1 MELNNI
7 RAMRLGVGI
16 TRILL
21 ILLLACV
28 PGLAQWGNLRVPLPA
43 KSRAT
48 PVQALNRDG
57 VKELKHGHI
66 KKAKQ
71 HFVKA
76 YLLDPDDPFTLNNLG
91 YIAETEGDVDRAL
104 KYYQLAANTS
114 TEAVIDEASRKGLKG
129 QSVNMAFQSSNT
141 SVYQGNKANFQ
152 AMTLLEKGRVFEAE
166 RVLKDAIQS
175 HPKNPFLLDSLGFVM
190 ESEGDLQAALQYY
203 MEAAD
208 LHSDERVLLTPQKK
222 WRGKTISEIAAHN
235 AEEVRQSIAKGED
248 AGAQVARL
256 NLRGVAALNH
266 NDAADARKFFA
277 EAYQIDPQNA
287 FTLNNLGYMDELNG
301 DRETAEMY
309 YEAARVARQANER
322 VTYATRADA
331 EGRRVG
337 PLAETNQDAVEVT
350 LKAIQQRK
358 RQARHPVQLVV
369 RSTGV
374 QPSPNEPKQQPPIG
388 VPAPPLP
395 PPRLPDNDTAPQ
407 GNQPSTPPNGPRVQP
422 SVPTNPQPPPSAG
435 QPSVTPQGHQ

>member
-1 MELNNI
+1 MELNNV

-16 TRILL
+16 VSIAFTLLL
-21 ILLLACV
+21 ICV
-28 PGLAQWGNLRVPLPA
+28 PGLAQWGDLRIPLPA

-48 PVQALNRDG
+48 PVQELNRDG
-57 VKELKHGHI
+57 VKELKRGHV

-91 YIAETEGDVDRAL
+91 YIAEIEGDVDRAL

-129 QSVNMAFQSSNT
+129 QTVNMAFQSSKT

-152 AMTLLEKGRVFEAE
+152 AMTLLEKGRLFEAE
-166 RVLKDAIQS
+166 RVLKDALQS
-175 HPKNPFLLDSLGFVM
+175 QPKNPFLLDSLGFVM

-203 MEAAD
+203 TEAAD
-208 LHSDERVLLTPQKK
+208 LHSEEHVLLTPQKR

-248 AGAQVARL
+248 TVTQVARL

-266 NDAADARKFFA
+266 NDAADARKFFTQ
-277 EAYQIDPQNA
+277 AYQIDPQNA
-287 FTLNNLGYMDELNG
+287 FTLNNLGYIDELNG

-322 VTYATRADA
+322 VTYATRPDA
-331 EGRRVG
+331 EGRKVG

-358 RQARHPVQLVV
+358 RQTRRPIQLVV

-374 QPSPNEPKQQPPIG
+374 QPSANEPKQQPPLG
-388 VPAPPLP
+388 VPTPPLP
-395 PPRLPDNDTAPQ
+395 PPRLPERETAPQ
-407 GNQPSTPPNGPRVQP
+407 DKQPSTPSNEPPAP
-422 SVPTNPQPPPSAG
+422 NPQPHPSAG
-435 QPSVTPQGHQ
+435 QSPVPPPGHQ

>member
-1 MELNNI
+1 MKLSHA
-7 RAMRLGVGI
+7 RAMRMAVGI
-16 TRILL
+16 VQVVLICLL
-21 ILLLACV
+21 TTV
-28 PGLAQWGNLRVPLPA
+28 PSRAQRGDLRLPLPT
-43 KSRAT
+43 KTRAT
-48 PVQALNRDG
+48 PVQQLNRDG
-57 VKELKHGHI
+57 VKELKRGHV

-91 YIAETEGDVDRAL
+91 YIAEIEGDIDRAL

-166 RVLKDAIQS
+166 RVLKEAIQS
-175 HPKNPFLLDSLGFVM
+175 NPKNPFLLDSLGFVM

-203 MEAAD
+203 TEAAN

-222 WRGKTISEIAAHN
+222 WRGKTITEIAEHN
-235 AEEVRQSIAKGED
+235 AVEVRQSIEKGED
-248 AGAQVARL
+248 TAAQVARL

-266 NDAADARKFFA
+266 NDASDARKFFA
-277 EAYQIDPQNA
+277 DAYQIDPQNA
-287 FTLNNLGYMDELNG
+287 FTLNNLGYIDELSG

-358 RQARHPVQLVV
+358 RQSRRPVQLIV
-369 RSTGV
+369 RSNGV
-374 QPSPNEPKQQPPIG
+374 LPASNEPKQPPPIG
-388 VPAPPLP
+388 VPTPPLP
-395 PPRLPDNDTAPQ
+395 PPRLPDRDIAPQ
-407 GNQPSTPPNGPRVQP
+407 DKQPSAPPSEPQIQPSMPTPPP
-422 SVPTNPQPPPSAG
+422 PQAAG
-435 QPSVTPQGHQ
+435 QAPVTPQGHQ

>member
-1 MELNNI
+1 MELNDI
-7 RAMRLGVGI
+7 RAMRLAGGI
-16 TRILL
+16 ARILL
-21 ILLLACV
+21 ILLLTRV
-28 PGLAQWGNLRVPLPA
+28 PGLAQWGDLRVPLPA

-48 PVQALNRDG
+48 PVQELNRDG

-91 YIAETEGDVDRAL
+91 YIAEIEGDVDRAL

-129 QSVNMAFQSSNT
+129 QSVNIAFQSSNT

-203 MEAAD
+203 TEAAD

-248 AGAQVARL
+248 TGAQVARL

-266 NDAADARKFFA
+266 NDAADARKFFT

-287 FTLNNLGYMDELNG
+287 FTLNNLGYIDELNG

-322 VTYATRADA
+322 VTYATRSDA
-331 EGRRVG
+331 EGRKVG

-374 QPSPNEPKQQPPIG
+374 QASPNEPKQQPPIG
-388 VPAPPLP
+388 VPPPPLP
-395 PPRLPDNDTAPQ
+395 PPRLPDNDSVPQ
-407 GNQPSTPPNGPRVQP
+407 RDKSSTPSNEPRVQP
-422 SVPTNPQPPPSAG
+422 SAPNPQPPPSAG
-435 QPSVTPQGHQ
+435 LPSVAPQGHQ

>member
-1 MELNNI
+1 MELKNVRPMCTGAEI
-7 RAMRLGVGI
+7 VRVV
-16 TRILL
+16 L
-21 ILLLACV
+21 ILLLMRV
-28 PGLAQWGNLRVPLPA
+28 PVLAQWGDLRVPLPA
-43 KSRAT
+43 KARAT
-48 PVQALNRDG
+48 PVQELNRDG
-57 VKELKHGHI
+57 VKELKRGHI

-71 HFVKA
+71 RFVKA

-114 TEAVIDEASRKGLKG
+114 TEAVIDEASRKGLRG
-129 QSVNMAFQSSNT
+129 QPVNMAFQSSKT

-175 HPKNPFLLDSLGFVM
+175 NPKNPFLLDSLGFVM
-190 ESEGDLQAALQYY
+190 ESQGDLQSALQYY
-203 MEAAD
+203 TEAAD
-208 LHSDERVLLTPQKK
+208 LHSDERVLLTPQKR

-235 AEEVRQSIAKGED
+235 AEEVKQSLAKGED
-248 AGAQVARL
+248 TVTQVARL

-266 NDAADARKFFA
+266 NNAADARKFFA
-277 EAYQIDPQNA
+277 EAYRIDPQNA
-287 FTLNNLGYMDELNG
+287 FTLNNLGYIDELNG

-322 VTYATRADA
+322 VTYATRPDA

-337 PLAETNQDAVEVT
+337 PLAESNQDAVEVT

-358 RQARHPVQLVV
+358 RQARRPVQLVV
-369 RSTGV
+369 RSASV
-374 QPSPNEPKQQPPIG
+374 QPAGNEPKQQAPIG
-388 VPAPPLP
+388 VPTPPLP
-395 PPRLPDNDTAPQ
+395 PPRLPDRDTAPQ
-407 GNQPSTPPNGPRVQP
+407 GQQPSAPSNQPRVQP
-422 SVPTNPQPPPSAG
+422 SAPNPQPPPSAG
-435 QPSVTPQGHQ
+435 QPSVTPQEHE